1 VGVGAG
7 DLGNQAQ
14 DSANVPEPST
24 VFLMLAGMLGVVG
37 LRRRAR

>member
-1 VGVGAG
+1 
-7 DLGNQAQ
+7 
-14 DSANVPEPST
+14 VPEPST